1 MGKGE
6 WQANR
11 TVRLWLPADLDC
23 SDVLFVEVS
32 AMTGENT
39 TQPFYLL
46 ARAILLAIESGRIDP
61 EQSNSG
67 VSYGERSLRRMSSFG
82 GGASSIRL
90 GPLRAKKLTFGC
102 C

>member
-1 MGKGE
+1 MS
-6 WQANR
+6 
-11 TVRLWLPADLDC
+11 VV
-23 SDVLFVEVS
+23 DVLFVEVS

-46 ARAILLAIESGRIDP
+46 SRAILLAIESGRIDP

-82 GGASSIRL
+82 GGSSSIRL
-90 GPLRAKKLTFGC
+90 GPLRAKKLSLGC

>member
-1 MGKGE
+1 MLLL
-6 WQANR
+6 
-11 TVRLWLPADLDC
+11 TDL
-23 SDVLFVEVS
+23 LFLEVS
-32 AMTGENT
+32 AMTGENI

-46 ARAILLAIESGRIDP
+46 SRAILLAIENGRIDP

-82 GGASSIRL
+82 GGSSTIRIGPIRARRL
-90 GPLRAKKLTFGC
+90 GAGC

>member
-1 MGKGE
+1 VLNLLRIG
-6 WQANR
+6 
-11 TVRLWLPADLDC
+11 TCTDL
-23 SDVLFVEVS
+23 LFVEAS
-32 AMTGENT
+32 ALTGENV

-61 EQSNSG
+61 EKTNSG

-82 GGASSIRL
+82 ERNSSIRL
-90 GPLRAKKLTFGC
+90 GPLHLPDRFKLGC